1 MFTRDDYSFV
11 RAIKAD
17 VLVNQAAQA
26 MLPEF
31 ADVRR
36 LLPVKV
42 AERFVF
48 LRKIPSLLATLSAI
62 FDTCFW
68 WMVYCFNVFV
78 LLRTLWA
85 RFRIGT
91 VRIPPSPQNVLIAD
105 VKGLYFRQLLQ
116 NVELPNK
123 GWNWIISRSQSFPA
137 IDLRFGKAVLY
148 VALLSYGDVW
158 RMFRKANRQVYLV
171 RRCLG
176 RDATLHA
183 VKAMDWLLYRQALLN
198 AMPAEAVVFMSMR
211 DRWFFLFQSLP
222 GIRRV
227 LIQHGNLAVNPVRAR
242 DGRDVIPLTPYRQ
255 TTLETLYCYNRQEEN
270 AFRSIVRNIGEV
282 RFFEPRICLTPIG
295 HQRPSILIIC
305 CVALYAEL
313 ERKIV
318 EGIIRDRPETIVY
331 MKPHPNYPQRSYRRY
346 ANGTGIVLIMD
357 PFFYPD
363 VDVVIAYHS
372 TLATQY
378 ELLGKEVVYMS
389 DLSLEDVLAILR
401 RRLEADGR

>member
-17 VLVNQAAQA
+17 VLVNRAAQV

-36 LLPVKV
+36 LLPVKA
-42 AERFVF
+42 AERFVC
-48 LRKIPSLLATLSAI
+48 LRKIPRLFAILSAT

-68 WMVYCFNVFV
+68 WMVYCFNAFV
-78 LLRTLWA
+78 LLRTLWD

-91 VRIPPSPQNVLIAD
+91 VRIPSSPQNVLIAD
-105 VKGLYFRQLLQ
+105 VKGLHFRQLLQ
-116 NVELPNK
+116 NVELPNG
-123 GWNWIISRSQSFPA
+123 GWNWIVSRSRSFPA
-137 IDLRFGKAVLY
+137 IDPRFGKTVLY
-148 VALLSYGDVW
+148 RGLLSYGDVW
-158 RMFRKANRQVYLV
+158 RTYKRASRQVYLV

-183 VKAMDWLLYRQALLN
+183 LKAMDWFLYRQALLN

-255 TTLETLYCYNRQEEN
+255 TTLETLYC
-270 AFRSIVRNIGEV
+270 
-282 RFFEPRICLTPIG
+282 
-295 HQRPSILIIC
+295 
-305 CVALYAEL
+305 
-313 ERKIV
+313 
-318 EGIIRDRPETIVY
+318 
-331 MKPHPNYPQRSYRRY
+331 
-346 ANGTGIVLIMD
+346 
-357 PFFYPD
+357 
-363 VDVVIAYHS
+363 
-372 TLATQY
+372 
-378 ELLGKEVVYMS
+378 
-389 DLSLEDVLAILR
+389 
-401 RRLEADGR
+401 